1 MAELGNAPGLWAFST
16 MNRRRWKTRYRITL
30 VRRHRTIDFAKYNP
44 QIPLPFVLSFRPERG
59 QEDEREIRDE
69 R

>member
-1 MAELGNAPGLWAFST
+1 

-30 VRRHRTIDFAKYNP
+30 VRRHRTVDFAKYNP
-44 QIPLPFVLSFRPERG
+44 QIPLPFARSFGPARS
-59 QEDEREIRDE
+59 QEDEREIREE

>member
-1 MAELGNAPGLWAFST
+1 

-44 QIPLPFVLSFRPERG
+44 QIPLPFARSFRPARA
-59 QEDEREIRDE
+59 QEDEREVRDE

>member
-1 MAELGNAPGLWAFST
+1 

-30 VRRHRTIDFAKYNP
+30 VRRHRIVDFAKYNP
-44 QIPLPFVLSFRPERG
+44 QIPLPFAQSFRPARA